1 MKNGVFEYKG
11 YLGSAEV
18 DTDAFVLVGKL
29 LFIKDVIA
37 YSAADAKGLEA
48 AFKEAVDDY
57 LETCAEV
64 GRDPEVPCK
73 GTFNVRVSPQVHRDA
88 ALAARRKDITLNQ
101 FVCEALA
108 VALEEE
114 KKPQAVEH
122 NHTRELKVTFVES
135 ETRVVTA
142 GQPLQWEQPHGGAH

>member
-18 DTDAFVLVGKL
+18 DTEAFVLVGKL

-37 YSAADAKGLEA
+37 YSAEDAKGLEA
-48 AFKEAVDDY
+48 AFREAVDDY
-57 LETCAEV
+57 LETCADL

-73 GTFNVRVSPQVHRDA
+73 GTFNVRVSPLVHRDT
-88 ALAARRKDITLNQ
+88 ALAARRKRITLNQ

-114 KKPQAVEH
+114 KRPQARAQAH
-122 NHTRELKVTFVES
+122 GARKKVAPSRTPRSPGSPAAES
-135 ETRVVTA
+135 
-142 GQPLQWEQPHGGAH
+142 